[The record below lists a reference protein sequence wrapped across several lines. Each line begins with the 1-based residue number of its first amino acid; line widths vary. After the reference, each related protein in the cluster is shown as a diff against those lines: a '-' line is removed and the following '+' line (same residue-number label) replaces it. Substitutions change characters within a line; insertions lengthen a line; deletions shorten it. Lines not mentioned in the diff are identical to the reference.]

1 MNKRIKFLAL
11 LVLASFF
18 ISCKKD
24 EATPVVEFLKNGNL
38 EGGFQNWSF
47 GLDNNN
53 PTNPNGFTTSLSKEF
68 ASSPVNSLKIN
79 CDAVVNPSAF
89 CVYYQSFPTTDIKTG
104 SKLTLKAKVK
114 GVNLSGQG
122 VSLFFRG
129 DKQGA
134 PNIFSRTTQGITP
147 ITGNFDFKEFSVSL
161 DSYAGNAD
169 IIIVYLVYL
178 SGTTG
183 TVYIDDISLTSN

>member
-11 LVLASFF
+11 LALASFF

-38 EGGFQNWSF
+38 EEGSQNWF
-47 GLDNNN
+47 LGFDNNN
-53 PTNPNGFTTSLSKEF
+53 PTNPNGFTISLSKEF
-68 ASSPVNSLKIN
+68 ASSPANSLKMN
-79 CDAVVNPSAF
+79 CDAVVNSSAF
-89 CVYYQSFPTTDIKTG
+89 CFYAQSFPTTDIKAG

-122 VSLFFRG
+122 ISLFFRG
-129 DKQGA
+129 DKRGVA
-134 PNIFSRTTQGITP
+134 TVFSKTTQGITP

-161 DSYAGNAD
+161 DNYTYTESVD
-169 IIIVYLVYL
+169 IIIVYLV
-178 SGTTG
+178 
-183 TVYIDDISLTSN
+183 